1 MSITPL
7 DIRKMSFPRK
17 MRGVDGEEVESF
29 LHLVAD
35 ELTARLGDVAR
46 LEQENQGLKMRL
58 EDADRRRREL
68 QESLLHAQKLSKD
81 ITDNARRE
89 AQLVVREAQVTAED
103 MVNQAIERANHIE
116 AKITEL
122 RTARRDLQLK
132 LRNSLDLFARIL
144 ETDVEE
150 ERSMAVVKTLPR
162 RHSS

>member
-7 DIRKMSFPRK
+7 DIRKMTFPRK
-17 MRGVDGEEVESF
+17 MRGVDGEEVEAF
-29 LHLVAD
+29 LLLVAD
-35 ELTARLGDVAR
+35 ELTSRLGDIAR
-46 LEQENQGLKMRL
+46 LEQENHVLKIRL

-89 AQLVVREAQVTAED
+89 AQLVVREAQVAAED

-116 AKITEL
+116 GKISEL
-122 RTARRDLQLK
+122 RTARRDMQLK

-144 ETDVEE
+144 EADMEE
-150 ERSMAVVKTLPR
+150 ERSMAVIRTLPR
-162 RHSS
+162 RQSS